1 MRQQVGDEVGNFDKY
16 ACGGVKS
23 WLQERGRVSF
33 LGACFDDRK
42 VSREQP
48 ARGQNYWLS
57 EDCKTMEQ
65 KSEKNLDGHISMDG
79 SSRRCLADMRLVTV
93 VQIDHDGGLMPIE
106 LDVQRTHQKSGRRG
120 LF

>member
-1 MRQQVGDEVGNFDKY
+1 MNVRQQLGDEVGNFDKY

-33 LGACFDDRK
+33 LGACFDERK

-57 EDCKTMEQ
+57 EDCKTLEQ
-65 KSEKNLDGHISMDG
+65 KSEKKPGWTYFHGWFLKEMF
-79 SSRRCLADMRLVTV
+79 
-93 VQIDHDGGLMPIE
+93 
-106 LDVQRTHQKSGRRG
+106 GRHAACGRG
-120 LF
+120 AN